1 MAVGH
6 RMLHAI
12 PEEQGGDM
20 STALIETETAVERW
34 NADPSR
40 TKVEFEIRHL
50 WGLHRVRGR
59 FDRFDGSYVVGPAG
73 TEIELAIDAA
83 SVDTGIARRD
93 EHLRSP
99 DFFFAAAHPQVRF
112 RSTYV
117 TGLGKGN
124 VHVSGTLEAAGRT
137 VPIAFDASVAMIDG
151 ELQLEATTT
160 VDPRRFGMSEG
171 PLRNIR
177 PPATLHVKALLV
189 RERPA
194 YLRVADATGG
204 SRAAAAADRVAV
216 VWQHGARE

>member
-1 MAVGH
+1 
-6 RMLHAI
+6 
-12 PEEQGGDM
+12 M

-34 NADPSR
+34 TPEPERWNADPSR
-40 TKVEFEIRHL
+40 TTVEFEVRHL
-50 WGLHRVRGR
+50 WGLHTVRGH

-73 TEIELAIDAA
+73 PEIVLAIDAA
-83 SVDTGIARRD
+83 SVDTGIAKRD

-99 DFFFAAAHPQVRF
+99 DFFFAAVHPQVRF

-117 TGLGKGN
+117 TGLGNGN
-124 VHVSGTLEAAGRT
+124 VHVSGTLEAAGTT
-137 VPIAFDASVAMIDG
+137 VPLAFDASVTLIDG

-177 PPATLHVKALLV
+177 PPATLHVNALLV

-194 YLRVADATGG
+194 YLRIADETGR